1 MKKMK
6 SSALV
11 LGALMIS
18 VFGASAE
25 NSALIGANTNQPIAH
40 KDSPARISYAMG
52 VDLARNFN
60 KQQMDLD
67 VDQFTKG
74 LRDGLTGQKVAMS
87 ELEIEQCL
95 NFMQTEIRQRQA
107 KLHGMKTPEI
117 NKKRAEDYLTENK
130 SKAGVQ
136 VLKSGIQYRIIKAGS
151 GRKPT
156 SSDTVVCAYRA
167 TLINGKEIATTG
179 PGQTV
184 AFKVSEPHIR
194 GWSEVLPLMPAGS
207 KFQIILPPQYAYG
220 LQGVPGKIAANELII
235 SELEVVNVK

>member
-11 LGALMIS
+11 FGVLVIS
-18 VFGASAE
+18 TLTLLADSTTVKVAT
-25 NSALIGANTNQPIAH
+25 TNQPIAH

-60 KQQMDLD
+60 KQQMELD

-74 LRDGLTGQKVAMS
+74 LRDGLSGQKVAMT
-87 ELEIEQCL
+87 EMEIDQCL

-107 KLHGMKTPEI
+107 KLRGLKTVEI
-117 NKKRAEDYLTENK
+117 NKKRADEYLAENQ
-130 SKAGVQ
+130 SKPGVQ
-136 VLKSGIQYRIIKAGS
+136 VLKSGIQYRIIKAGA
-151 GRKPT
+151 GRKAT
-156 SSDTVVCAYRA
+156 SADTVVCAYRA

-184 AFKVSEPHIR
+184 AFKVSEPHLR
-194 GWSEVLPLMPAGS
+194 GWSEVLPLMTAGS
-207 KFQIILPPQYAYG
+207 KFQVVLPPQFAYG
-220 LQGVPGKIAANELII
+220 VMGVPGKVAANELII
-235 SELEVVNVK
+235 SELELVQIK